1 MDTIK
6 KLHSLLT
13 KKERLFLLK
22 LCFFSIIISIVEM
35 LGVSVIMPFIAVTMD
50 FNLIHNNE
58 YYSKIFNLF
67 AFDNDINF
75 IISFGVVLIFFYI
88 FRSVINLYYLYIVS
102 NFTQNRYLSL
112 SYRLFENYM
121 RMPYKDFLSKN
132 SSVMTKSIVFEALNL
147 TNLISATLI
156 MMSEVLIALAIYVI
170 MLYVDYEIAL
180 YVTVIIILN
189 ASLMTKV
196 VSTRIK
202 KAGVLRAE
210 TQGRLFEVVN
220 RSFGNFKIIRLKPD
234 SKDTLDSYID
244 ACSKFTQANITNISL
259 GHIPKLFFEAVGFGI
274 VIFIVSYLVWKNQ
287 TNISQQVGVVS
298 LFILALYRL
307 LPSATKIMN
316 SYNQILYYNKAL
328 KIVYE
333 NLMNDGEKLGNEKI
347 SLAKKI
353 TIKNLKFEYVEN
365 RAILTD
371 VNLVI
376 KKGSRVAFI
385 GESGCG
391 KSTLVDI
398 IIGLYKPKEGGVF
411 IDDIGLNDSNV
422 KSWRSAIGYIPQNVY
437 LFDGTVGENISFGL
451 DYDKNKVNKVLKIAK
466 IYDFINTMGGHSAL
480 VGEGGIMLSGGQK
493 QRIAIARA
501 LYGDPEMLI
510 LDEATSALDVATE
523 KEIMNE
529 IYTISK
535 NKTLIIVAHR
545 LTTLNKCDEIY
556 ELKDGNISDYIAY

>member
-13 KKERLFLLK
+13 KKERLFLLR

-35 LGVSVIMPFIAVTMD
+35 LGISVIMPFIAVTMD

-75 IISFGVVLIFFYI
+75 IISFGVILIFFYI

-156 MMSEVLIALAIYVI
+156 MMSEVLIAVAIYVI

-220 RSFGNFKIIRLKPD
+220 RSFGNFKIIKLKPD
-234 SKDTLDSYID
+234 SKDTLNSFID
-244 ACSKFTQANITNISL
+244 ACSKFTQANITNIAL
-259 GHIPKLFFEAVGFGI
+259 GYIPKLFFEAVGFGI
-274 VIFIVSYLVWKNQ
+274 VIFIVSYLVWQNQ

-307 LPSATKIMN
+307 LPSGTKIMN

-333 NLMNDGEKLGNEKI
+333 NLMYDGEKLGNEKI

-365 RAILTD
+365 RAVLTD

-501 LYGDPEMLI
+501 LYGDPEILI
-510 LDEATSALDVATE
+510 LDEATSALDATTE

-545 LTTLNKCDEIY
+545 LSTLNKCDEIY
-556 ELKDGNISDYIAY
+556 KLNDGKISDYISY